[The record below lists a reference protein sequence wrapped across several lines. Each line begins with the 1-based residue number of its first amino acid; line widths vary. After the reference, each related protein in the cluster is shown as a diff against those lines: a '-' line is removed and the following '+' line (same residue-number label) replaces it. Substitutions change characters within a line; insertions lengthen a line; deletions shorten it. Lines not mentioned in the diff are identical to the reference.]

1 MENLRERTRKE
12 VENTSQFAIQK
23 FAKDLLN
30 VVDILNCS
38 SETISNRYSIDLEHD
53 KLSDC

>member
-30 VVDILNCS
+30 VVDILNLALS
-38 SETISNRYSIDLEHD
+38 SVPTEARNDAQNSWRPQ
-53 KLSDC
+53 